1 MKLGI
6 VLNWR
11 QALLTTLRVLVIF
24 TPNSSQCEAGLWIEQ
39 GRYPPVSY
47 HIIKVKTQK
56 SNWLVRLQGLLSYW
70 QVSGKI
76 FVNIFGN
83 FLGSCLLLWLNL
95 LGWLIEKSITVQTM
109 SMQCSRFPPFTFRC
123 HFRNSGS
130 LSFCVVPISSSS
142 N

>member
-56 SNWLVRLQGLLSYW
+56 SN
-70 QVSGKI
+70 
-76 FVNIFGN
+76 
-83 FLGSCLLLWLNL
+83 
-95 LGWLIEKSITVQTM
+95 
-109 SMQCSRFPPFTFRC
+109 
-123 HFRNSGS
+123 
-130 LSFCVVPISSSS
+130 
-142 N
+142 